1 MQYQSLMETR
11 PQGLLEMLEPMLVRH
26 VAIAGALHC
35 LPFLASLPSLLPN
48 LNDEQLKT
56 VCKIFKNFY
65 FYYILYKILIIYL
78 IFQIG
83 IHSENDRIAIRLA
96 VENYL
101 AELKLNESITPS
113 APPEEACT
121 SSNYQEYNTIQSI
134 NTAECVICLDL
145 QVKKIFI
152 LFKRSLY

>member
-65 FYYILYKILIIYL
+65 FYYILSRFLIIYL
-78 IFQIG
+78 IF
-83 IHSENDRIAIRLA
+83 
-96 VENYL
+96 
-101 AELKLNESITPS
+101 
-113 APPEEACT
+113 
-121 SSNYQEYNTIQSI
+121 
-134 NTAECVICLDL
+134 
-145 QVKKIFI
+145 
-152 LFKRSLY
+152 

>member
-78 IFQIG
+78 IF
-83 IHSENDRIAIRLA
+83 
-96 VENYL
+96 
-101 AELKLNESITPS
+101 
-113 APPEEACT
+113 
-121 SSNYQEYNTIQSI
+121 
-134 NTAECVICLDL
+134 
-145 QVKKIFI
+145 
-152 LFKRSLY
+152 